1 MPLTK
6 EEKAK
11 LWQAID
17 SLKLKI
23 TGPWNQK
30 LVIISRNDTIDEVLE
45 IIDDMPKTN
54 TDLLLAFKD
63 KVKAWW
69 DDVYPEDIFPV
80 ENEDIPK
87 ENRDEGA
94 KRVAE
99 IRELIKK
106 IESEDRNE

>member
-1 MPLTK
+1 MPMLDK
-6 EEKAK
+6 E
-11 LWQAID
+11 
-17 SLKLKI
+17 KLKKQI
-23 TGPWNQK
+23 TQLQNYYNLSQGDYEAWNDP
-30 LVIISRNDTIDEVLE
+30 ISEVLE

-54 TDLLLAFKD
+54 IDLLLAFKD

-69 DDVYPEDIFPV
+69 NEVYPEEIFPV
-80 ENEDIPK
+80 ENKDIP
-87 ENRDEGA
+87 EEDRDEGA